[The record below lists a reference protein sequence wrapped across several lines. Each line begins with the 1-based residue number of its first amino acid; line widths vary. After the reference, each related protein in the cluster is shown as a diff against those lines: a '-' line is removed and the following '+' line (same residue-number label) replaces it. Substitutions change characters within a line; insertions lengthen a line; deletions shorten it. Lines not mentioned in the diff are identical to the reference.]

1 MMKKENTIGLQ
12 IAYFRKLNC
21 LTQEDLADKLG
32 VSTQAVSKWEQQIN
46 YPDITLLPSLA
57 KLFSISIDE
66 LFNYKSEKE
75 VIYSLVHNVPWND
88 DNKVRVAVYCGK
100 KLTNQVE
107 LVCNEGINVI
117 NFHFDDYNIYNP
129 YTLNGVCKVNVSK
142 L

>member
-1 MMKKENTIGLQ
+1 MKKENTIGLQ

-75 VIYSLVHNVPWND
+75 VIYSLITFIPSLH
-88 DNKVRVAVYCGK
+88 
-100 KLTNQVE
+100 TNS
-107 LVCNEGINVI
+107 
-117 NFHFDDYNIYNP
+117 
-129 YTLNGVCKVNVSK
+129 T
-142 L
+142 